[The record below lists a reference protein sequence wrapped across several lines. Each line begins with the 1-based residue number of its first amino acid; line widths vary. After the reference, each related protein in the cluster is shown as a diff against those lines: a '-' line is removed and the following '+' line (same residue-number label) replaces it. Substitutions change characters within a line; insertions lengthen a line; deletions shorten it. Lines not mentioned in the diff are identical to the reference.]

1 IGLSPKQNCSWHHA
15 EFLWFTNLI
24 DNPTNEATKHSGLAF
39 PQQKHAM
46 TTPASLASLLK
57 NLSISNNEPDHEQIL
72 RHADGVLKTDKTNEL
87 AQRTKVVA
95 LLQLD
100 RFEDAVKF
108 LDSNDVPNA
117 LLEKAYALYKVGR
130 TDEVS

>member
-1 IGLSPKQNCSWHHA
+1 
-15 EFLWFTNLI
+15 
-24 DNPTNEATKHSGLAF
+24 
-39 PQQKHAM
+39 M

-57 NLSISNNEPDHEQIL
+57 NLSISNDEPDHQQIL
-72 RHADGVLKTDKTNEL
+72 KHAEEVLKKDGSNEL
-87 AQRTKVVA
+87 ALRTKAVA

-108 LDSNDVPNA
+108 LDQNKVPNA

-130 TDEVS
+130 TDEVATLSEQQVASSFVQRGLKHVEAQAVSPPPLFADHIIFID

>member
-1 IGLSPKQNCSWHHA
+1 
-15 EFLWFTNLI
+15 
-24 DNPTNEATKHSGLAF
+24 
-39 PQQKHAM
+39 M
-46 TTPASLASLLK
+46 TTAASLASLLK
-57 NLSISNNEPDHEQIL
+57 NLSISNDEPDHEQIL

-100 RFEDAVKF
+100 RFDDAVKF

-130 TDEVS
+130 TDEVSTLAAQQVASSFVQRGLKHVEAQAVS